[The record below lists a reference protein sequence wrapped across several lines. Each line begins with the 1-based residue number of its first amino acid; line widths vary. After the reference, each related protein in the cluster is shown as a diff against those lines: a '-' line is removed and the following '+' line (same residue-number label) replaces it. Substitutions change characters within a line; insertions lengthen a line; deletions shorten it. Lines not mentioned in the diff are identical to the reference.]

1 MVRKYKLKLNH
12 KKAKA
17 AVRQQGA
24 FAGGSRERARSVPPK
39 ISKRYLPEPYEQR
52 EQDDNEDPEDPGMP
66 GHSCNYQ
73 ANTQEVTLR
82 DVERPPRVY
91 EDEKGTY
98 IMDGERKKRIHFTS
112 GAHNH
117 QANKQTVNLVLSG
130 LTTQAKRK
138 PRKPRAPKLKPDE
151 EPKKEEDKTEEEKK
165 AEGQSTA
172 YREPGLNGP
181 RPDPTPREQADN
193 PNYKLNALFKL
204 LLRGKKISN
213 QNFKTIEKTI
223 NDIPTKTLKSTLS
236 TILGQNP
243 LLPGVALPSWVDF
256 KLGDTLGSQI
266 KKIIPNDPYKIMS
279 AIDLTDEPEQKQ
291 TQPVQTREIVSV
303 APDSEARKKQ
313 LEADEEAKRRAD
325 AEAKRKEEDDKK
337 QDETEI
343 DTEPY
348 QPFKLIPPEI
358 SDPALFLYLKR
369 EEARE
374 KASVELLPDDP
385 PPARPARPAMASAAA
400 SALDLPDMPAGPV
413 VPGPAGPA
421 EPAKPSKPAKAA
433 ARPLLPEYED
443 PDIIGLPG
451 TSPLTE
457 EEERA
462 IINNIVKQMNPEPER
477 QKILEKMSGWDLF
490 FSDLN
495 NTIFRPTKNRDEN
508 PTERQALLTLL
519 KITPKDDESYLRAIA
534 RKVTPQLVV
543 EYYNARAANP
553 YPVPAGKSGLRD
565 TNKAILDTMIKE
577 ISRQQDEAERARF
590 RGYGKAKQSLMVGLY
605 DSQIDDMMRG
615 YPEYVG
621 CISRDEIAGL
631 NLPEKI
637 GEPGHGRFG
646 FVYNTVPSNKPTV
659 YDGHWRAIYIDL
671 DNDKEIDHYDSFGD
685 PAEPDIQA
693 QIKRLLDQFN
703 LPYYLK
709 WKDNRVVD
717 QRANSNNCGYFAT
730 SFLMDR
736 FAGKPFKDASGYS
749 NIQAGE
755 RKARGLNK
763 KFKYLT

>member
-1 MVRKYKLKLNH
+1 MVRKYKLKL
-12 KKAKA
+12 KSK
-17 AVRQQGA
+17 Q
-24 FAGGSRERARSVPPK
+24 GGSRERARSVPPK
-39 ISKRYLPEPYEQR
+39 ISKKYLPEQE
-52 EQDDNEDPEDPGMP
+52 ESNTSSTSEASGTATP

-98 IMDGERKKRIHFTS
+98 IMDGEKKKRICFTS

-151 EPKKEEDKTEEEKK
+151 EQKKEEDKTEEEKK

-181 RPDPTPREQADN
+181 RPDPSPKDQAEDPR
-193 PNYKLNALFKL
+193 YKLGAFTKL
-204 LLRGKKISN
+204 LLQSTKQKRSDAKKLLGLVGKLPN
-213 QNFKTIEKTI
+213 EQV
-223 NDIPTKTLKSTLS
+223 KTLLN
-236 TILGQNP
+236 TIQGRNP

-256 KLGDTLGSQI
+256 ALGDRLGKVQ
-266 KKIIPNDPYKIMS
+266 KIIPNDPYKIMA
-279 AIDLTDEPEQKQ
+279 AIDIADDPEQKQ
-291 TQPVQTREIVSV
+291 NNTMPVETREVNIVKQ
-303 APDSEARKKQ
+303 PDADAIKKQ
-313 LEADEEAKRRAD
+313 READ
-325 AEAKRKEEDDKK
+325 AEAKRKEAENIERELKEEKDL
-337 QDETEI
+337 QAQEI
-343 DTEPY
+343 DTDAAKPY
-348 QPFKLIPPEI
+348 APFKVIPLEQA
-358 SDPALFLYLKR
+358 DPALYRFMR
-369 EEARE
+369 GEPAT
-374 KASVELLPDDP
+374 VEVLPDDDEQKAK
-385 PPARPARPAMASAAA
+385 PPAAQPAQSEQLRQAADVAM
-400 SALDLPDMPAGPV
+400 DLPDLDEQKPLIKPPRSRMPELTEDDENI
-413 VPGPAGPA
+413 VP
-421 EPAKPSKPAKAA
+421 EV
-433 ARPLLPEYED
+433 
-443 PDIIGLPG
+443 
-451 TSPLTE
+451 TE
-457 EEERA
+457 EEEKQQA
-462 IINNIVKQMNPEPER
+462 IIERKLINRMVQALATPNPAYDSLSGYDRTLNDVSYTILRQTLRGENATVKQN
-477 QKILEKMSGWDLF
+477 LF
-490 FSDLN
+490 KAAN
-495 NTIFRPTKNRDEN
+495 IPI
-508 PTERQALLTLL
+508 P
-519 KITPKDDESYLRAIA
+519 ESYTYMRTLTENLPPKFVAA
-534 RKVTPQLVV
+534 F
-543 EYYNARAANP
+543 YNAITANP
-553 YPVPAGKSGLRD
+553 IENFAGKNGPRSRNRKIMED
-565 TNKAILDTMIKE
+565 MIVELKP
-577 ISRQQDEAERARF
+577 QKDG
-590 RGYGKAKQSLMVGLY
+590 RGNRKPSIMVGLY
-605 DSQIDDMMRG
+605 DTQIDDMMRG

-621 CISRDEIAGL
+621 CISRDEIDKL

-671 DNDKEIDHYDSFGD
+671 DNDKEIDHYDSYGD

>member
-12 KKAKA
+12 K
-17 AVRQQGA
+17 QQRKPLQGGA
-24 FAGGSRERARSVPPK
+24 RERARSVPPK
-39 ISKRYLPEPYEQR
+39 ISKRYLPENPGNRGEQE
-52 EQDDNEDPEDPGMP
+52 EQEDSG
-66 GHSCNYQ
+66 NYQ
-73 ANTQEVTLR
+73 ANTQEVTIR

-98 IMDGERKKRIHFTS
+98 IMDGEKKKRIIFTS

-151 EPKKEEDKTEEEKK
+151 EHKKEEDKTEEEKK

-204 LLRGKKISN
+204 LLRGKKISDR
-213 QNFKTIEKTI
+213 NFKTIEKTI

-266 KKIIPNDPYKIMS
+266 KKVIPNDPYKIMA

-291 TQPVQTREIVSV
+291 TQPVQTREIVAV
-303 APDSEARKKQ
+303 APDSDARKKQ
-313 LEADEEAKRRAD
+313 LEADAEAKQRAD
-325 AEAKRKEEDDKK
+325 AESKRKAEEDKK

-343 DTEPY
+343 DTDPY
-348 QPFKLIPPEI
+348 KPFKLIPPEI

-374 KASVELLPDDP
+374 KATVEVLPDEP
-385 PPARPARPAMASAAA
+385 PPARPAMSARPAMAAAAA
-400 SALDLPDMPAGPV
+400 SSLDLPAEPDEPDIPDEPAVPV
-413 VPGPAGPA
+413 PAVPGPAGPA
-421 EPAKPSKPAKAA
+421 GPAKPAKPAKPA
-433 ARPLLPEYED
+433 ARQYLPESED
-443 PDIIGLPG
+443 LDISDLPG
-451 TSPLTE
+451 TSVLTE

-462 IINNIVKQMNPEPER
+462 IINNVVKQMNPEPER
-477 QKILEKMSGWDLF
+477 RKILEKMSGWDLF

-495 NTIFRPTKNRDEN
+495 NTIFRPTRNRDEN
-508 PTERQALLTLL
+508 PAERQALLDVLD
-519 KITPKDDESYLRAIA
+519 ITPTDDDTYLTAIA

-543 EYYNARAANP
+543 EYYTARAANP
-553 YPVPAGKSGLRD
+553 YPMPAGKSGVRN
-565 TNKAILDTMIKE
+565 TNKAILKTMIEAIAK
-577 ISRQQDEAERARF
+577 QQDEARRARI
-590 RGYGKAKQSLMVGLY
+590 RGFGKAKQSLMVGLY
-605 DSQIDDMMRG
+605 DTQIDDMMRG

-637 GEPGHGRFG
+637 GQPGHGRFG

-671 DNDKEIDHYDSFGD
+671 DNDKEINHYDSYGD

-693 QIKRLLDQFN
+693 SIKRLLDQFD

-709 WKDNRVVD
+709 WKDNRIVD